1 MKCDRPGEYR
11 PDSHCQQQ
19 SYRGL
24 HSAGRSFFSRP
35 TFNMST
41 EFEVSVIVRPFSLR
55 GRIKCVCVWGG
66 GRGGGRGKEI
76 KANGRLPHQYP
87 ILTSC
92 GQLAPRAK
100 SDV

>member
-24 HSAGRSFFSRP
+24 HSAGRSLSPRP

-55 GRIKCVCVWGG
+55 GSIKCVCWGG
-66 GRGGGRGKEI
+66 GRGGGKREGGKGKWEI
-76 KANGRLPHQYP
+76 
-87 ILTSC
+87 TS
-92 GQLAPRAK
+92 QVPDT
-100 SDV
+100 DVLWTASTAREV

>member
-24 HSAGRSFFSRP
+24 HSAGRSLSPRP

-41 EFEVSVIVRPFSLR
+41 EFEVSVIVRPFSLL
-55 GRIKCVCVWGG
+55 GRIKCVWGG
-66 GRGGGRGKEI
+66 GVGGRGKEI

-92 GQLAPRAK
+92 GQLAQRAK